1 MSDIN
6 WQVIHH
12 TLNNWDFLTAGDV
25 ADWLQ
30 IPRRKVLLFVEQ
42 GIIQPKIVSPGIG
55 RERKFTLT
63 DIELFMVFIKL
74 DKMGVAPRFM
84 RSIATDV
91 AALIR
96 SPADD
101 EGRRPTLLCIT
112 QGEND
117 KSLHANKLKDLSEIS
132 NGAFLID
139 LAQIEV
145 DVLRMFRTKAVMA
158 ESGSAPRDLL
168 GVLGQDPG
176 TMLESLFDR
185 LVQSSREGKNK
196 SE

>member
-1 MSDIN
+1 MSEIN
-6 WQVIHH
+6 WQVIHY

-25 ADWLQ
+25 AEWLQ

-42 GIIQPKIVSPGIG
+42 GIIKPKIVSPGIG

-63 DIELFMVFIKL
+63 DIELFMVFNKL
-74 DKMGVAPRFM
+74 DKMGVAPRFL
-84 RSIATDV
+84 RSIAEDV

-96 SPADD
+96 QPADN
-101 EGRRPTLLCIT
+101 EGRRPTLLSIT

-117 KSLHANKLKDLSEIS
+117 KLLYANELKDLSDIS

-139 LAQIEV
+139 LGQIEV
-145 DVLRMFRTKAVMA
+145 DMLRIFRSRAVMA
-158 ESGSAPRDLL
+158 ESGSAPRELL

-176 TMLESLFDR
+176 TMMETLFDR
-185 LVQSSREGKNK
+185 FVQSLREGENK